1 MDGERAESRT
11 GLGGVITGV
20 GCDEH
25 ASARTCERRQ
35 ARPVDLRSDPQA
47 RHGDL
52 LRPHEVDDPREVAGV
67 DAAESGAVTDVD
79 DRPRAVR
86 AIELADGLL
95 QNGQD
100 VGRAEGRAGIENEAS
115 LLQGGAVGVVES
127 VGQKLAVHIHGR
139 DREPIGGPGG
149 IEKAVE
155 GTQRSLPVPAG
166 LARRGIDE
174 HEHIDRLGCRRLCG
188 PQSHGSDLRLD
199 R

>member
-11 GLGGVITGV
+11 CLGGVVAGV

-25 ASARTCERRQ
+25 ASAHACERRQ

-79 DRPRAVR
+79 DRARAVR

-95 QNGQD
+95 QNGHD
-100 VGRAEGRAGIENEAS
+100 VGRAEGRAGIESEAS

-127 VGQKLAVHIHGR
+127 IGQRLAVHIHGC
-139 DREPIGGPGG
+139 DREPIGGP
-149 IEKAVE
+149 
-155 GTQRSLPVPAG
+155 RSSQETVNAAQGPFPVVAG
-166 LARRGIDE
+166 LAR
-174 HEHIDRLGCRRLCG
+174 
-188 PQSHGSDLRLD
+188 
-199 R
+199 